1 MQNAD
6 NMKMTRTS
14 DELFKH
20 AVELFFGMNP
30 IESWWFLVAFYFAK
44 KRRLTIVENDG
55 FISKST
61 IAYMDKEYAQITF
74 DKEHFDD
81 WEERGVKSLALL
93 VKDVAKD
100 SIEENIIFNLASWL
114 RIKMHSVSLVGMM
127 NNVFKQKRWEPAFL
141 FEVAHCLMEIP
152 DDWYNEHFET
162 KFEMIVERIIS
173 NETRNAGG
181 YIQPKE
187 LTQLMVKQLNYKEG
201 SIYNPFTGLASLPI
215 ALTGEK
221 CYAQEINPS
230 IGVKAQLRLL
240 AHGCSPDSIHLED
253 SIVDFKDADYI
264 VCNPPFSLN
273 IRNSQQKDF
282 GFGRSF
288 FRSDAFVLYAGA
300 LSAKKRFVVALPLG
314 VLFRGGEDFTIRKEL
329 IAKGWIEKVIILP
342 QRILQFTSLTLA
354 VLVIDKQKP
363 HRDSVQLVDASSC
376 FNEGKRKVNVIDL
389 DAINELIE
397 GESRHS
403 ISVSIE
409 QLFSNS
415 CILLP
420 TPYIDSEIT
429 SVPGQN
435 IVELKQVLTVHRKR
449 TTSDVEG
456 KVLAHSDLPQ
466 SKFKVDINA
475 ESMTTREV
483 RAGAIILDE
492 ELLVV
497 DTATPF
503 YRSGVFYPK
512 KGVAYSHARSMLVFK
527 YDKTKVLSQYLI
539 NELGRKYVKEQ
550 LAASS
555 YSMFVKITSDEFLS
569 IKINLPSIEKQREI
583 VLNDQRSY
591 INELGLELSTLE
603 LKQHDDFLKAVG
615 ARKHA
620 IGQVMM
626 NVISGMNLI
635 SNYVKKHDDIHKQ
648 DVVGISSGRTFGD
661 LIDSLKSNITRVSK
675 MIDLINKNITFSES
689 ETVVVVDVVN
699 QFIKEDMGDFYTIQ
713 FASIDR
719 SSCSISKDNL
729 MQILSN
735 IRTNAIRHGFID
747 KSKREAKAYVIRIEA
762 YPIEHYGKQ
771 YLQLL
776 VSNNG
781 APLQNGLTEDKIFT
795 WGNSTGNGTG
805 IGAWEIKS
813 IVEHYG
819 GTVSI
824 HSYKDD
830 MTTDFCVEYEILL
843 PLSSKEDDDKQ

>member
-1 MQNAD
+1 MQKAD

-30 IESWWFLVAFYFAK
+30 IEPWWFLVAFYFAK
-44 KRRLTIVENDG
+44 KRRLSIVENDG

-61 IAYMDKEYAQITF
+61 IAYMDKDYAQITF

-81 WEERGVKSLALL
+81 WEERDVKSLALL

-100 SIEENIIFNLASWL
+100 SIEENIIFSLASWF
-114 RIKMHSVSLVGMM
+114 RIKMHGASMM
-127 NNVFKQKRWEPAFL
+127 NNVFKQKQWEPAFL

-173 NETRNAGG
+173 NEGRNVGG

-230 IGVKAQLRLL
+230 IGMKAQLRLL

-253 SIVDFKDADYI
+253 SLVDFKDADYI

-288 FRSDAFVLYAGA
+288 FRSDAFALYAGA

-329 IAKGWIEKVIILP
+329 IAKGWVEKVIILP
-342 QRILQFTSLTLA
+342 QRILQFTSKTLA
-354 VLVIDKQKP
+354 ILVIDKQKP

-376 FNEGKRKVNVIDL
+376 FNEGKRKVNIIDL

-420 TPYIDSEIT
+420 TPYIDSEII

-435 IVELKQVLTVHRKR
+435 IVELKQILTRHRKR
-449 TTSDVEG
+449 TTSDVVG

-466 SKFKVDINA
+466 SKFKVDFNA

-483 RAGAIILDE
+483 RVGAIILDE

-497 DTATPF
+497 DTATPI
-503 YRSGVFYPK
+503 YRSGVFYPQ
-512 KGVAYSHARSMLVFK
+512 KGVAYSLASSMLVFK
-527 YDKTKVLSQYLI
+527 YDKTKVLPQYLI
-539 NELGRKYVKEQ
+539 NELGREYVKEQ
-550 LAASS
+550 LVASS
-555 YSMFVKITSDEFLS
+555 YSMFVKITYDEFLS

-591 INELGLELSTLE
+591 INELGLELSALE

-648 DVVGISSGRTFGD
+648 DVVGISSGRTFED
-661 LIDSLKSNITRVSK
+661 VIASLKSNISRVSK
-675 MIDLINKNITFSES
+675 MINVINKDITYGVSE
-689 ETVVVVDVVN
+689 EVIVEDVIGEFVH
-699 QFIKEDMGDFYTIQ
+699 EDMGDFYSIQ
-713 FASIDR
+713 TSFNGKHI
-719 SSCSISKDNL
+719 CLMSKDSL
-729 MQILSN
+729 LQLLSN
-735 IRTNAIRHGFID
+735 IRANAILHGFTD
-747 KSKREAKAYVIRIEA
+747 SKKRDAKKIYVIRIETDT
-762 YPIEHYGKQ
+762 IEQNGKP

-776 VSNNG
+776 IANNG
-781 APLQNGLTEDKIFT
+781 TPLLDGFTQDKVFT
-795 WGNSTGNGTG
+795 WGNSTGNSTG
-805 IGAWEIKS
+805 IGAWEVRS
-813 IVEHYG
+813 IVEHYY
-819 GTVSI
+819 GTVTI
-824 HSYKDD
+824 NSYKDD

-843 PLSSKEDDDKQ
+843 PLSSKEDDDDKQ